1 MIPVINLLFDIDTKV
16 NKLSNLNGQFIP
28 NETKIDLINKA
39 QIKLILKKVYPTQNP
54 ELGMDSFSKR
64 YEDLQNLQVPSEE
77 VSLTNSE
84 DLLYSYNFSL
94 PSLTYDMIV
103 PTNIYATG
111 TRGNCKER
119 LLDVIDIMKHN
130 DVRMLLKSPHYKPS
144 FEYQEILASI
154 SSDKMYL
161 YTDNTFT
168 LNKAYVSYL
177 KYPRKV
183 DIVGY
188 IHLDGTASTT
198 VDCELEAYLENELVD
213 LVVEEIADATSNQ
226 ELSQTSRFKTK
237 ENE

>member
-39 QIKLILKKVYPTQNP
+39 QIKLILKKIYPTQNP

>member
-103 PTNIYATG
+103 PTNVYVTA
-111 TRGNCKER
+111 TRGNCKDR

-183 DIVGY
+183 DIAGY